1 MLNVVQ
7 ILSRD
12 ILERNL
18 ATILQRSL
26 PGFGTTIM
34 GSLLVQ
40 QSAGCQTLTTAA
52 GDTGIPGDHK
62 TADEFRFALQPAFT
76 VQVPQVPKSLSN
88 R

>member
-18 ATILQRSL
+18 ATFARVWNDNN
-26 PGFGTTIM
+26 GKFA
-34 GSLLVQ
+34 GSTECWL
-40 QSAGCQTLTTAA
+40 SDAYHG
-52 GDTGIPGDHK
+52 GYRDTGIAGYHK

-76 VQVPQVPKSLSN
+76 VQVPQVPKSWISFQTDE
-88 R
+88 